1 MGISLLVLA
10 AGMGSRYGGL
20 KQLDEVGPNGETIID
35 YSVYDALR
43 AGFTKVVFIIRPD
56 IEDAFKAQIG
66 SRYEGQVEVAYA
78 FQELDALPGGFT
90 PPAGRVKPWGTGQA
104 ILCAA
109 DVVNEPFAVINGDD
123 FYGADSFQVAAD
135 YLRQAQDTDVA
146 DYSMVSFILRNTLS
160 DFGSVC
166 RGVCACNAEEQLETV
181 TECCGIERKGEGAV
195 YTDGNGKE
203 HEFTG
208 DEPVSMNMWGFTP
221 SIFESLRQQ
230 FIAFLNER
238 GQEEKSEFYI
248 PSVVNTMLETQAA
261 RVQVLKSTAQW
272 FGVTYREDKQH
283 VQDSVAKMC
292 ADGQYPSPLW

>member
-20 KQLDEVGPNGETIID
+20 KQLDEVGPSGETIID
-35 YSVYDALR
+35 YSIYDALR
-43 AGFTKVVFIIRPD
+43 AGFDKIVFIIRPD
-56 IEDAFKAQIG
+56 IEEAFKAQIG
-66 SRYEGQVEVAYA
+66 ARYEGKVEVAYA
-78 FQELDALPGGFT
+78 FQELNALPDGFSV
-90 PPAGRVKPWGTGQA
+90 PEGRVKPWGTGQA

-109 DVVNEPFAVINGDD
+109 DVVQEPFAVINGDD
-123 FYGADSFQVAAD
+123 FYGADSFKVAAD
-135 YLRQAQDTDVA
+135 YLRQAKDTDVA

-166 RGVCACNAEEQLETV
+166 RGVCSCNDDEQLVTV
-181 TECCGIERKGEGAV
+181 TECCGIERKGDGAV
-195 YTDGNGKE
+195 YTDDAGKT
-203 HEFTG
+203 HEFSG

-221 SIFESLRQQ
+221 SIFESIRQQ

-248 PSVVNTMLETQAA
+248 PSVVNTMLQAQTA
-261 RVQVLKSTAQW
+261 QVQVLKSSAQW

-283 VQDSVAKMC
+283 VQESIAKMC
-292 ADGQYPSPLW
+292 TDGQYPSPLW